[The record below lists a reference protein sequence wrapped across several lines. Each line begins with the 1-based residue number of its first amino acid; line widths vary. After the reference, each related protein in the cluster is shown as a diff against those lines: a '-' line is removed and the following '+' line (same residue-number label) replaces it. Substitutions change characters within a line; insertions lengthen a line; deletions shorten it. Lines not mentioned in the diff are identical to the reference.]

1 MANVDKIRAI
11 LAAELRRKLSDTP
24 KKPFMRF
31 ANYEFEWELKRA
43 GDSVTVP
50 ISPKITLT
58 DVSASNDGD
67 IRATSIADISA
78 SDRNVGY
85 STLTVNK
92 LHQYREKFSDLEE
105 IQTLYSIRGERLND
119 LLNGMDTAV
128 ESSIISMLDAWFD
141 SYGSGSNIIS
151 ESTLTAAN
159 VAEKIMAL
167 RTKLSEHEVPMENRI
182 LVVSP
187 AVSAIIAQAGIVA
200 GTEVAADSAVEWWL
214 GKFAGFSIFESNLIL
229 KGDLYAFRA
238 KAYNYVRQLFKAKV
252 VEAEAGMYYNLLG
265 QIAHG
270 GKVFDQNAEQLWKME
285 VSGLNPTPTETPT
298 ETPTPTTTN

>member
-1 MANVDKIRAI
+1 MANTDKIR
-11 LAAELRRKLSDTP
+11 LLLEAELKRKLSDTP

-31 ANYEFEWELKRA
+31 ANYEFEGQIKQGWDTVR
-43 GDSVTVP
+43 VP

-78 SDRNVGY
+78 SDRTVTH
-85 STLTVNK
+85 SDLVVNK

-105 IQTLYSIRGERLND
+105 IQTLYSIRGNRLQD

-128 ESSIISMLDAWFD
+128 EQSIITMLDAFF
-141 SYGSGSNIIS
+141 STYGSGSNIITK
-151 ESTLTAAN
+151 STMTTAN
-159 VAEKIMAL
+159 VAENIMEL
-167 RTKLSEHEVPMENRI
+167 RTKLSEKEVPMENRI

-187 AVSAIIAQAGIVA
+187 AVSAVIAQAGIIA
-200 GTEVAADSAVEWWL
+200 GTEVAADSAVEGWL
-214 GKFAGFSIFESNLIL
+214 GKFGGFSIFESNLVR

-238 KAYNYVRQLFKAKV
+238 KSYNYVRQLFKAKV
-252 VEAEAGMYYNLLG
+252 TEAEAGMYYNILG

-298 ETPTPTTTN
+298 PTPTTTA

>member
-1 MANVDKIRAI
+1 MANTDKIRAI

-31 ANYEFEWELKRA
+31 ANYEFEGELKRA

-50 ISPKITLT
+50 VSPKITLT
-58 DVSASNDGD
+58 DVSSSNSGD

-78 SDRNVGY
+78 SDRTVTH
-85 STLTVNK
+85 STLSINK

-105 IQTLYSIRGERLND
+105 IQTLYSIKGERLND

-128 ESSIISMLDAWFD
+128 EQSIITMLDAFFLAH
-141 SYGSGSNIIS
+141 SSNVVS
-151 ESTLTAAN
+151 ESTLSTN
-159 VAEKIMAL
+159 DVASKIMKL
-167 RTKLSEHEVPMENRI
+167 RTKLSEKEVPMENRI

-187 AVSAIIAQAGIVA
+187 AVSAIIAQAGILT
-200 GTEVAADSAVEWWL
+200 GTEVAADSIVEGWL
-214 GKFAGFSIFESNLIL
+214 GKFAGFSIFESNLIS
-229 KGDLYAFRA
+229 GGNIYAFRA

-252 VEAEAGMYYNLLG
+252 TEAEAGMYYNLLG

-270 GKVFDQNAEQLWKME
+270 GKVFDQNAEQLYKME
-285 VSGLNPTPTETPT
+285 VSGLQPTETET
-298 ETPTPTTTN
+298 ETETETA